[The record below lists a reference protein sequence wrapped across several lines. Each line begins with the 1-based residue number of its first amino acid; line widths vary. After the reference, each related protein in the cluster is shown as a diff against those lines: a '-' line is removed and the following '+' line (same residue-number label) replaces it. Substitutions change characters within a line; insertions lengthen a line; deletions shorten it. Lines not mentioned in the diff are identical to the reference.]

1 MVDYFALFAEP
12 RRPCVDADAL
22 KTRFLAFSA
31 EVHPDRVHTA
41 SAAER
46 DAAQRRYVELNAA
59 YHCLREP
66 KERLRHLLE
75 LERGAKPE
83 VVQNIPPDLMDQ
95 FLEVS
100 QLCRAVDAFLQE
112 KRQVNSPLLKVQMF
126 ERGLERTDHLN
137 ALQQK
142 LNAQREALLEE
153 LSALNAAWESAPAP
167 GTSHRPDSLPLARL
181 EQIYRLLSFLG
192 RWSGQ
197 LQERVVQLS
206 M

>member
-1 MVDYFALFAEP
+1 MVDYFVLLAEP
-12 RRPCVDADAL
+12 RRPGLDADAL
-22 KTRFLAFSA
+22 KAKFLALSA

-46 DAAQRRYVELNAA
+46 DAAQQRYIELNAA

-83 VVQNIPPDLMDQ
+83 VVQNIPSDLMDQ

-100 QLCRAVDAFLQE
+100 QLCRAVDVFLQE

-126 ERGLERTDHLN
+126 ERGLEWTDKLN
-137 ALQQK
+137 AVQQK
-142 LNAQREALLEE
+142 LNAQREAMLGE
-153 LSALNAAWESAPAP
+153 LQALNGAWESAPAS
-167 GTSHRPDSLPLARL
+167 GASHRHDSLPLARL
-181 EQIYRLLSFLG
+181 EQIYRLLSFVG
-192 RWSGQ
+192 RWTSQ